1 MVLQITLEL
10 LRAFQ
15 MGLFIPL
22 KETQMIRFVEKPTE
36 SVMAI
41 SEDLLAHVINNKK
54 ETFASFQIEEKVH
67 FGHNFLQSFSFIIES
82 KNS

>member
-1 MVLQITLEL
+1 MLVPFFASLAIVAASSLE
-10 LRAFQ
+10 
-15 MGLFIPL
+15 
-22 KETQMIRFVEKPTE
+22 
-36 SVMAI
+36 
-41 SEDLLAHVINNKK
+41 

>member
-1 MVLQITLEL
+1 
-10 LRAFQ
+10 
-15 MGLFIPL
+15 
-22 KETQMIRFVEKPTE
+22 MIRFVEKPTE